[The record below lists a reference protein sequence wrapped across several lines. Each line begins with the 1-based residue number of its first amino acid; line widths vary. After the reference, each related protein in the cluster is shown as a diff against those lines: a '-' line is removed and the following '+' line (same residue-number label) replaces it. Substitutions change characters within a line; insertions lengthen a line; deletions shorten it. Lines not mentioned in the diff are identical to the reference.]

1 MSTLPLADRAL
12 RGPRRHPGIPSDSY
26 PWFPGLA
33 GPIPFAVLLLGAAL
47 AAPAAGQDAA
57 APSARIGLG
66 SLGQTTVLDDRY
78 NPALSFVGDFVAS
91 WGEEDAREAGAD
103 GFLLRAAEVGI
114 FGAVDDVLEYHG
126 VVFFDEEEVE
136 LEEAYAIARDWLPHR
151 FSLKGGRYN
160 VDFGKQSPLHDHDL
174 ATLDKPAVLQEY
186 LGGTLR
192 GTGAELHW
200 WSPLGDTSLF
210 RISGGILQD
219 ADGDS
224 HAVLGPASG
233 HEHGDEEEDEEG
245 PIRDVEDFA
254 GTLRLTSLVDT
265 TESSTLQFGASALY
279 APTSVFGV
287 DESDERDLDQ
297 TVLGADI
304 TWTRVNEE
312 TGGGLTLQGE
322 FLHSDADFGTLDEAG
337 TPGDPVD
344 DTFSVMGESA
354 NGFYGLAELRPS
366 RRWAFGASGGV
377 FEHAE
382 DADEDTTD
390 IGVFVTWKRSEFN
403 RLRLEVRSY
412 SDLAHEHDGMVEE
425 LDFIAVS
432 LQWTVILGSHG
443 HGLDG

>member
-1 MSTLPLADRAL
+1 V
-12 RGPRRHPGIPSDSY
+12 GIGD
-26 PWFPGLA
+26 
-33 GPIPFAVLLLGAAL
+33 
-47 AAPAAGQDAA
+47 
-57 APSARIGLG
+57 
-66 SLGQTTVLDDRY
+66 LGQTTVLDGTF
-78 NPALSFVGDFVAS
+78 NPAFSFVGDFVAS
-91 WGEEDAREAGAD
+91 WGNEDAREAGAD
-103 GFLLRAAEVGI
+103 GFLVRTAELGI
-114 FGAVDDVLEYHG
+114 FGAVDDALEFHG
-126 VVFFDEEEVE
+126 VVAYTEEEVE

-160 VDFGKQSPLHDHDL
+160 VDFGKQSALHDHDL
-174 ATLDKPAVLQEY
+174 PTLDKPAVLQEY

-210 RISGGILQD
+210 RVSGGILQD

-224 HAVLGPASG
+224 HAVIGPAAG
-233 HEHGDEEEDEEG
+233 HEHGDEEEES

-254 GTLRLTSLVDT
+254 ATLRLTTLFDV
-265 TESSTLQFGASALY
+265 TESSTLQFGASALH

-287 DESDERDLDQ
+287 DETDERDIDQ
-297 TVLGADI
+297 AVLGGDL
-304 TWTRVNEE
+304 TWTCVDEE

-344 DTFSVMGESA
+344 DSFTVMGESA
-354 NGFYGLAELRPS
+354 NGFYALAEYRPS
-366 RRWAFGASGGV
+366 RRWGFGASGGV

-382 DADEDTTD
+382 DADEDTSD

-412 SDLAHEHDGMVEE
+412 ADLPHEDDGIEE
-425 LDFIAVS
+425 PLDCFAVS

-443 HGLDG
+443 HGLDW